1 MGHYY
6 EKVFKWGLL
15 ILGILVLLVNI
26 SLLLRN
32 IIILLNS
39 IYLTSAEKGVV
50 FGEIIANIGL
60 PALLFVVFF
69 CCVKNKLQKIVV

>member
-1 MGHYY
+1 M
-6 EKVFKWGLL
+6 KKFFKWVFL

-26 SLLLRN
+26 PLLLRN

-60 PALLFVVFF
+60 PALFF
-69 CCVKNKLQKIVV
+69 IGFFLLREN